1 MRFARAGLLVT
12 AIVLSVTAGIEAQGR
27 PDTLVVVTEVGPNM
41 MDIHA
46 PGANRPMYQAA
57 WNMYDRLVTFG
68 SKTLP
73 DGSRMY
79 DYASLKPELAESWQ
93 VAADGMSVTFKL
105 RKDAKFHDGSPV
117 TAHDVKWSFDRAVSV
132 GGFPTFQMKAGSLE
146 KPEQFEV
153 VDDYTFRA
161 KFLRKDKMTMP
172 DLAVVVPAVFN
183 AELAKKHA
191 TAN

>member
-1 MRFARAGLLVT
+1 MRLVRAGLLVT

-132 GGFPTFQMKAGSLE
+132 GGFPTFQMKAARWRTPGSSARWTSRPS
-146 KPEQFEV
+146 K
-153 VDDYTFRA
+153 
-161 KFLRKDKMTMP
+161 
-172 DLAVVVPAVFN
+172 
-183 AELAKKHA
+183 
-191 TAN
+191 